1 MKKEFENSSKSR
13 FLEQKTQLNWN
24 DFYSFKLNLD
34 SMQWHLS
41 KLKKNTSHFYVCLH
55 RNRYHVIELT
65 SIPYMDHRGI
75 IFLYFINSY

>member
-1 MKKEFENSSKSR
+1 MKKELENSSKSR

-41 KLKKNTSHFYVCLH
+41 KLKKKKHF
-55 RNRYHVIELT
+55 T
-65 SIPYMDHRGI
+65 
-75 IFLYFINSY
+75 FLCMLA

>member
-1 MKKEFENSSKSR
+1 MKKELENSSKSR

-41 KLKKNTSHFYVCLH
+41 KLKKTLH
-55 RNRYHVIELT
+55 IFMYACIEIDIMLL
-65 SIPYMDHRGI
+65 S
-75 IFLYFINSY
+75 